1 MPAYLISD
9 VTAKDLEAFRIYR
22 ERAAASIVRHGGRY
36 LARGGPVEPLEGDWA
51 PRTIVIVEFPD
62 LERARAWYRSP
73 DYASAL
79 ALRDAALS
87 RNLILVDGI
96 SEGE

>member
-9 VTAKDLEAFRIYR
+9 VAAKDPEAFRIYR
-22 ERAAASIVRHGGRY
+22 ERAAASIARHGGRY
-36 LARGGPVEPLEGDWA
+36 LVRGGPVEPLEGDWA
-51 PRTIVIVEFPD
+51 PRTIIIVEFPD

-73 DYASAL
+73 DYATAL
-79 ALRDAALS
+79 ALRDEALS

-96 SEGE
+96 SEGG

>member
-9 VTAKDLEAFRIYR
+9 VTARDPEAFRIYR
-22 ERAAASIVRHGGRY
+22 ERAAASIAQHGGRY
-36 LARGGPVEPLEGDWA
+36 LVRGGPVEPLEGDWA
-51 PRTIVIVEFPD
+51 PRTIIIVEFPD

-96 SEGE
+96 GEGG